1 MLPGIQTDP
10 LYSGEVAERQRI
22 DKRGNKKMNVAKC
35 VVVTLCLLPL
45 TSCVFNRTRPPPVNV
60 SSLSDVLGKG
70 WECYA
75 SPSGFNAPGTIFSL
89 DTKGVRRDEAD
100 LSSKFNVQEADRVI
114 GEVNVFRDVT
124 MGMALSLLKG
134 TVKNLSLSANADLSA
149 KSSTQIK
156 ATQGKEERILHLDYR
171 EAMKW
176 ARENPGIYTA
186 DRRVFLVRHTFK
198 TSSVDYVLDRSFLGA
213 LGGEVKFKEL
223 ATLSSNL
230 KPETSSEDPAKPLY
244 TLRQTFTSPLRMCVL
259 LDELRMP
266 AGASGTGA
274 VVVEPVQERL
284 FINANAKEAN

>member
-1 MLPGIQTDP
+1 
-10 LYSGEVAERQRI
+10 
-22 DKRGNKKMNVAKC
+22 MNVAKC

-45 TSCVFNRTRPPPVNV
+45 TACWIKRTPPPEDKV

-100 LSSKFNVQEADRVI
+100 LSSKFEVQEADRVI

-124 MGMALSLLKG
+124 MGTALSLLKG
-134 TVKNLSLSANADLSA
+134 AVKDLSLSANANLSA

-156 ATQGKEERILHLDYR
+156 ATQGKEERILHTDYR
-171 EAMKW
+171 EALKW
-176 ARENPGIYTA
+176 ARENPDIYAA

-198 TSSVDYVLDRSFLGA
+198 TSSIDYVLDSTFVGA

-230 KPETSSEDPAKPLY
+230 KPETGSEDPAKPLY

-266 AGASGTGA
+266 AGVSGPGA

-284 FINANAKEAN
+284 FIDANVQEAN